1 MITKKGSF
9 NFKLKN
15 QKVKTM
21 KSLLP
26 RWVGITAKN
35 WFLKGFRTGGGQT
48 DASAGGWEK
57 RKKADVGKKRGIL
70 IGEGRGTLRNSIKVL
85 RTRFEAIV
93 VGSTGLV
100 YARIHN
106 FGLMGKAFG
115 KHSFKMPKREYIGKS
130 TELEKVIKTK
140 IEKELNLIFK

>member
-57 RKKADVGKKRGIL
+57 RKSNNKGKGRSIL
-70 IGEGRGTLRNSIKVL
+70 VKSGALRNSIQVL

-140 IEKELNLIFK
+140 IERELNLIFK

>member
-1 MITKKGSF
+1 MITKKGDF

-15 QKVKTM
+15 QKAKAM

-35 WFLKGFRTGGGQT
+35 WFVKGFRTGGGQT
-48 DASAGGWEK
+48 DAGAWDK
-57 RKKADVGKKRGIL
+57 RKSNNEGKRRSIL
-70 IGEGRGTLRNSIKVL
+70 VKSGALRNSIQVL

-115 KHSFKMPKREYIGKS
+115 KYSFKMPKREYIGKS
-130 TELEKVIKTK
+130 TELEKTIKTK
-140 IEKELNLIFK
+140 IERELNLIFK